1 MALESTQP
9 LVKMVTR
16 NLLCYICMYVF
27 TTCIFT
33 LRRSVALGRFR
44 LRESVDA
51 QTAGHSDTS
60 DLAGFHI
67 GFLVRIRNLA
77 NNDFGFVIVC
87 PSVRV
92 EQLGS
97 HWTDFHEIWFL
108 RTRRKP
114 VEKIKI

>member
-1 MALESTQP
+1 VTFPSDRTMALELTQP
-9 LVKMVTR
+9 LVKMNTR
-16 NLLCYICMYVF
+16 NLLCYVCMYAF

-60 DLAGFHI
+60 DLAEFHI

-77 NNDFGFVIVC
+77 NSTVTLSLSVR
-87 PSVRV
+87 PSVRPR
-92 EQLGS
+92 G
-97 HWTDFHEIWFL
+97 T
-108 RTRRKP
+108 TRLP
-114 VEKIKI
+114 LDGFS